1 MTTRQII
8 PFLAIAALAG
18 CGGGSKTMTKGQI
31 DQSWTQEQVQKQF
44 IETRGIGAA
53 DPTASSM
60 AQKKYTSREAAL
72 IDAQSKLLEIIKG
85 LELEGA
91 STASKAILTDQELSK
106 KISGAVRGAT
116 EVKTEWDTENG
127 CVVTLHLDKR
137 TLKEIDARFKL
148 N

>member
-1 MTTRQII
+1 MGGILQMTNRKAVAAAI
-8 PFLAIAALAG
+8 LAAAVAG
-18 CGGGSKTMTKGQI
+18 CAGSSKTMEKGQI
-31 DQSWTQEQVQKQF
+31 SQNWQQDQVQKQF

-53 DPTASSM
+53 DPSASSD

-106 KISGAVRGAT
+106 KI
-116 EVKTEWDTENG
+116 N
-127 CVVTLHLDKR
+127 
-137 TLKEIDARFKL
+137 
-148 N
+148 